1 VTASPLRCST
11 SSSLPHPL
19 ADSDAAVLHP
29 LATSPAARAGEC
41 QAAVPTVRPMDVRI
55 AAVEPSLTAVV
66 VVEPMDLSRFMAC
79 YDTVYAFLRGGADV
93 KQTGQNIA
101 LYDRGQRME
110 VGVEVDRSFEPAG
123 LVVSSSL
130 PGGRIAHATH
140 TTGYGDL
147 GKTYDAIGKWCDTN
161 GHETAGIQ
169 WEIYSDPDE
178 HDHVDVEI
186 CYLLA

>member
-1 VTASPLRCST
+1 
-11 SSSLPHPL
+11 
-19 ADSDAAVLHP
+19 
-29 LATSPAARAGEC
+29 
-41 QAAVPTVRPMDVRI
+41 MDIRV

-79 YDTVYAFLRGGADV
+79 YDTVYAFLRGGTDV
-93 KQTGQNIA
+93 KQRGQNIA
-101 LYDRGQRME
+101 RYDRGQRME
-110 VGVEVDRSFEPAG
+110 VGVEVDRSFDPAG
-123 LVVSSSL
+123 LVVPSRL

-147 GKTYDAIGKWCDTN
+147 GRTYDAVSQWCDAN

-169 WEIYSDPDE
+169 WEIYSDPNE
-178 HDHVDVEI
+178 HGHVDVEI